1 MTKVRVRYAPSPTG
15 HLHIGNARTA
25 LFNYLFARHNDGDFI
40 IRIEDTDQKRNIEDG
55 EKSQLENLAWLG
67 MDWDESPENP
77 GEYGPYRQS
86 ERKEIYQPLIDQLL
100 ASNRAYKCYCT
111 EEELEAEREAQRAR
125 GEMPHYGGTC
135 ANLTPEE
142 QAEKEAQGLESVVRF
157 RVPRNTEYAFTD
169 MVKGAISFES
179 DNIGGDFVI
188 QKRDGMPTYNFAVA
202 VDDHLMKITHVLRG
216 DDHIA
221 NTPKQLMIYEAFG
234 WTPPTFGHMTLIV
247 NSETGKKLSKRDES
261 ILQFIEQYR
270 ELGYL
275 PDAMFNF
282 IALLGWSPVGE
293 DEIFE
298 HQELIKMFDPK
309 RLSKSPAAFD
319 AKKLQWVNNH
329 YIKAM
334 DLDAF
339 TDMCLPY
346 LIADGRVAENPD
358 EKTIEWVKKIV
369 SLYQPQMSYAA
380 EIVDLSTLFFNEHPV
395 LNEAAKEVL
404 AGETV
409 PTVLHAFKAQLEQME
424 VVDAPTVKAAIK
436 AVQKETGVKGKNLFM
451 PIRVAVSGQMHGPEL
466 PETIELLGRE
476 KSLAHLN
483 QVLN

>member
-1 MTKVRVRYAPSPTG
+1 
-15 HLHIGNARTA
+15 
-25 LFNYLFARHNDGDFI
+25 
-40 IRIEDTDQKRNIEDG
+40 
-55 EKSQLENLAWLG
+55 

-125 GEMPHYGGTC
+125 GEMPHYGGKC

-157 RVPRNTEYAFTD
+157 RVPRNTEYKFND
-169 MVKGAISFES
+169 MVKGEISFES

-234 WTPPTFGHMTLIV
+234 WTPPTFGHMTLII

-293 DEIFE
+293 EEVFS
-298 HQELIKMFDPK
+298 QEELVKMFDPE

-329 YIKAM
+329 YMKEM
-334 DLDAF
+334 DLAEL

-346 LIADGRVAENPD
+346 LIADGRVEENPD
-358 EKTIEWVKKIV
+358 EKTIEWVKK
-369 SLYQPQMSYAA
+369 
-380 EIVDLSTLFFNEHPV
+380 LFNYINH
-395 LNEAAKEVL
+395 K
-404 AGETV
+404 
-409 PTVLHAFKAQLEQME
+409 
-424 VVDAPTVKAAIK
+424 
-436 AVQKETGVKGKNLFM
+436 
-451 PIRVAVSGQMHGPEL
+451 
-466 PETIELLGRE
+466 
-476 KSLAHLN
+476 
-483 QVLN
+483 